1 MRSPWKSMVMVA
13 ALAPCLGIAAP
24 AWSQGVPRP
33 APTASL
39 ADPMAEDY
47 STHVIPFYKIDQNWF
62 AFLVVADTSFQDMAV
77 ANPPGGA
84 PGGDP
89 IFMNFYDVDCNLQ
102 SDAIIRPT
110 KADSQFFA
118 LHDPTEAQGQF
129 AGIPSEGVILLDG
142 NGSRFLTYILLVN
155 TNNNSLIRLDSIPCQ
170 GPVTVS
176 GTPPT
181 VVQSPCSRGNGRGT
195 WLRYDT
201 YNTVAATFGHSGIF
215 ETWLYFFSAPP
226 AKSSGGVTPENLHN
240 ELLRYGEPRHGSLA
254 GVTIPT
260 GAWARSIHVDAWCDE
275 IYLGSRRRDLK
286 CTERVPLSGLNY
298 SRLLEFPD
306 DNCAG
311 KPGHIETYA
320 SDNGTDLVEKDY
332 SGFQETIA
340 ELVPQVNMIGT
351 GYMHHSEDIPHRR
364 PLRVAP
370 SEAEE

>member
-1 MRSPWKSMVMVA
+1 
-13 ALAPCLGIAAP
+13 
-24 AWSQGVPRP
+24 
-33 APTASL
+33 
-39 ADPMAEDY
+39 
-47 STHVIPFYKIDQNWF
+47 
-62 AFLVVADTSFQDMAV
+62 
-77 ANPPGGA
+77 
-84 PGGDP
+84 
-89 IFMNFYDVDCNLQ
+89 
-102 SDAIIRPT
+102 
-110 KADSQFFA
+110 

-129 AGIPSEGVILLDG
+129 AGIPQEGVILLDG

-155 TNNNSLIRLDSIPCQ
+155 TNNNSLIRIDSIPCQ
-170 GPVTVS
+170 GPTVN
-176 GTPPT
+176 G
-181 VVQSPCSRGNGRGT
+181 VQQLCSRGSGSGT

-226 AKSSGGVTPENLHN
+226 PKSSGGVTPDNLHS
-240 ELLRYGEPRHGSLA
+240 ELLRYGTPRHGSLVGA
-254 GVTIPT
+254 TIPT
-260 GAWARSIHVDAWCDE
+260 GTWAKSIHVDAWCDE

-286 CTERVPLSGLNY
+286 CTERVPLSDFNY

-351 GYMHHSEDIPHRR
+351 GYMHHSEDFPHRR
-364 PLRVAP
+364 PLRNVSSGTEQP
-370 SEAEE
+370 